1 MTTGHPNGNILE
13 AVGNE
18 GKEQSKMSVLEKEK
32 MGKKSSYKANKEE
45 LARRG
50 TLGPP
55 LAAPKLSGPCLPDT
69 RMLPASCGVEP
80 SLT

>member
-1 MTTGHPNGNILE
+1 MTTGHPNGNVPA

-18 GKEQSKMSVLEKEK
+18 GKEQSKMSVLAKEK
-32 MGKKSSYKANKEE
+32 LGKKSSYKANKEE
-45 LARRG
+45 LVRG
-50 TLGPP
+50 GSLGPP

-80 SLT
+80 SLA

>member
-18 GKEQSKMSVLEKEK
+18 GKEQGKMSVLEKEK
-32 MGKKSSYKANKEE
+32 WGKKSSYKANKEE
-45 LARRG
+45 LVREG

-55 LAAPKLSGPCLPDT
+55 LAAPMLSGPRLPDT
-69 RMLPASCGVEP
+69 RMLPAS
-80 SLT
+80 